1 MRKLL
6 TMLFF
11 LLCHGF
17 TPPPPKILPMW
28 YPIMPLKQIQQ
39 QDIHKITIN
48 GIPYVCYKSNDTYI
62 IHTDVCP
69 HQGASLSHGKI
80 TTHGNLQCP
89 YHGFEFCNGMFC
101 SIPDPKNKRALFTSK
116 TLLPV
121 FPTRVQSDMLFMSL
135 KPNIDTEPFFPPE
148 EYNSSFRGVS
158 GFRII
163 EQDASLVIE
172 NLLDMLHISYVHSF
186 GSRSTPLPTRIHHHD
201 ISNTSGRTV
210 FSYTSNTD
218 TISNRVGGS
227 SQVRVENEFHLPS
240 NTITRVYAGNI
251 IKTVFTRTLP
261 ISKGK
266 TLLFWTIYRNFWL
279 DPNSDV
285 FSIPGD
291 MLIKY
296 LMEKTIN
303 EDASILKNVYPGQN
317 NTLNTKYDIT
327 IREFRKKFQQF
338 N

>member
-6 TMLFF
+6 IMLFF
-11 LLCHGF
+11 LLCNSF
-17 TPPPPKILPMW
+17 TPPSSNILPMW
-28 YPIMPLKQIQQ
+28 YPILSLKQLHK
-39 QDIHKITIN
+39 QDIHKIIVD
-48 GIPYVCYKSNDTYI
+48 GVPYVCYKSNDTYI

-69 HQGASLSHGKI
+69 HQGASLAHGKI
-80 TTHGNLQCP
+80 TVNGNLQCP
-89 YHGFEFCNGMFC
+89 YHSFEFCNGMFC

-116 TLLPV
+116 TILPV
-121 FPTRVQSDMLFMSL
+121 FPTSLKSDILFMSF
-135 KPNIDTEPFFPPE
+135 KPNIETEPFFPPE
-148 EYNSSFRGVS
+148 EYDPSFRAVS

-186 GSRSTPLPTRIHHHD
+186 GSRSTPLPTRIHYHD

-210 FSYTSNTD
+210 FSYTPNTD

-227 SQVRVENEFHLPS
+227 PEVKVENEFHLPS

-266 TLLFWTIYRNFWL
+266 TLLFWIIYRNFWL
-279 DPNSDV
+279 DPYSDV

-291 MLIKY
+291 ILIKF

-303 EDASILKNVYPGQN
+303 EDASMLKNIYPDQN
-317 NTLNTKYDIT
+317 NSLTTKYDIT
-327 IREFRKKFQQF
+327 IREYRKKVQQF
-338 N
+338 S